1 MMMCTLA
8 YKYTLAVRMLL
19 ADLGL
24 GDEMLPTRFY
34 TDSKIVLDGSKC
46 ERLMKSSR
54 FGAARYAMIRFG
66 IENGQIVAIK
76 VPGESNVADI
86 LTKPLTGII
95 FDTHRRTILGLI
107 FRISTD

>member
-66 IENGQIVAIK
+66 IVKYSLSG
-76 VPGESNVADI
+76 
-86 LTKPLTGII
+86 
-95 FDTHRRTILGLI
+95 GL
-107 FRISTD
+107 